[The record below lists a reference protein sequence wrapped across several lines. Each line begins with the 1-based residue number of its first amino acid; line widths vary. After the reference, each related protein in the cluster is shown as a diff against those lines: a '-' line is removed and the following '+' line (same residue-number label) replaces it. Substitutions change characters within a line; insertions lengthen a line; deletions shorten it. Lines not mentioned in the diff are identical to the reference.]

1 MSLEILNQLEAR
13 IQHTVNTIK
22 TLQDEIDIY
31 KQKNNDLEQLIN
43 DEAEE
48 MKKLQAEN
56 EKLKQEQNL
65 WQERISTLLNKI
77 GEISQ

>member
-31 KQKNNDLEQLIN
+31 KQKNNELEQLIN